1 MTVPLRLNSMVSPG
15 AGKVQESEAVEPSAE
30 QAMSVGVD
38 GTSTLQ
44 STVALVLD
52 GPPWAVRS

>member
-1 MTVPLRLNSMVSPG
+1 MISPG

-30 QAMSVGVD
+30 QVMSVGVD

-52 GPPWAVRS
+52 GPP